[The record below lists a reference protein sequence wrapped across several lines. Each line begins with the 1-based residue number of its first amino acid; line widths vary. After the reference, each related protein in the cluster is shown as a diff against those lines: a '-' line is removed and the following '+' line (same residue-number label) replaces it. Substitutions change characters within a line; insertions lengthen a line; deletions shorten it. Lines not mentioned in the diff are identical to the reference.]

1 MTTTSPQHPGR
12 HVHLDQR
19 RGRHCCA
26 RVAVQHARRSAFV
39 TPSRHLDTCPIRKQ
53 LEHQRTVDLAGTVTL
68 HLHLRCFG
76 VWQAEV
82 EKLGMIIDVTE
93 SRASYRP
100 IGTVSLATAVD
111 MVSEAIVYARGNAS
125 RLMVNVSAL
134 RGFAP
139 PTIDERYG
147 LAERWAAA
155 ANGRLRLAVVATA
168 KMIHPQKV
176 GITFAA
182 THGLVSGVFVSE
194 AEAIAWLD
202 S

>member
-1 MTTTSPQHPGR
+1 MPKSILEIMALVKTKIATGVLP
-12 HVHLDQR
+12 
-19 RGRHCCA
+19 
-26 RVAVQHARRSAFV
+26 
-39 TPSRHLDTCPIRKQ
+39 PIRAGNRFVGSGRSGRCDCCEQ
-53 LEHQRTVDLAGTVTL
+53 TIAEYESQRTVDLAGTVTL
-68 HLHLRCFG
+68 HLHLRCFS

-82 EKLGMIIDVTE
+82 EKFGMIMDVTE

-111 MVSEAIVYARGNAS
+111 MVSEAIVYARVNAS

-155 ANGRLRLAVVATA
+155 ANGRLRLAVVAPA

-182 THGLVSGVFVSE
+182 TRGLVSGVFVSE